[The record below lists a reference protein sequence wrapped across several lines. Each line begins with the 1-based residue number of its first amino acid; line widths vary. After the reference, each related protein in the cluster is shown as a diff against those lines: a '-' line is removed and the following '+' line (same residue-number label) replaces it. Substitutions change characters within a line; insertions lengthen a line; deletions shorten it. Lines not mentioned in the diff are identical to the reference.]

1 VCVCATVVYYC
12 HSRSSIENRFLFY
25 AQDHNMTN
33 GDFAFFTSHVLRS
46 SSTDRPW
53 DRYVDDPQDRPY
65 RRRAYYAVKQ
75 VTSCFTVLNTLL
87 IVENVGPENGG
98 AVKFEGGISHILPL
112 ILFFIR
118 TLISQSSDWLSTLVR
133 LKPILV

>member
-1 VCVCATVVYYC
+1 
-12 HSRSSIENRFLFY
+12 
-25 AQDHNMTN
+25 MTN